1 MIKKPRNN
9 YESPLIKL
17 LQFDVNDIVT
27 TSTGNNFYEWDWYED
42 EPYDDGLFY

>member
-1 MIKKPRNN
+1 MIKKPSSN

-27 TSTGNNFYEWDWYED
+27 TSTGNNFFEWGWDED
-42 EPYDDGLFY
+42 KPYDGGAFN

>member
-1 MIKKPRNN
+1 MIKKPGNN

-27 TSTGNNFYEWDWYED
+27 TSTGDNLFEWGWDED
-42 EPYDDGLFY
+42 KPFDDGVFN